1 MKSNELLVMDIVE
14 AIRRITAYRNG
25 VGRERFL
32 ADIMIQDAVIRNLE
46 IIGEAT
52 KKISEEYREQHAD
65 IPWREMAGLRDVL
78 IHNYGNVDLHI
89 VWKTVASDIPQLAE
103 AMAALL
109 EQDES

>member
-1 MKSNELLVMDIVE
+1 MKSNELLVKDIAE
-14 AIRRITAYRNG
+14 AIRRITAYLNG
-25 VGRERFL
+25 VGKERFF

-78 IHNYGNVDLHI
+78 IHNYGSVDLYI
-89 VWKTVASDIPQLAE
+89 VWKTVVSDIPQLGE
-103 AMAALL
+103 AMAVLL
-109 EQDES
+109 EQGEV